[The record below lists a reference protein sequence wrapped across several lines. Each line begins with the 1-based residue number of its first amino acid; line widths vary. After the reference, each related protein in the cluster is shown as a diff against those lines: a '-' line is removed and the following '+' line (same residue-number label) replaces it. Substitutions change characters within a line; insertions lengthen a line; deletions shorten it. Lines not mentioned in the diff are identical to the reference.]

1 MKHHKFLVG
10 NTTKWDI
17 SINSNHFSH
26 SLAITGLSGLVLH
39 TKRLLV
45 EIKLLLLSDIVVMTV
60 CLSKLVSKCWR
71 VTVWLQVLAAAL
83 YLENDNWPVQAV
95 TATLQATGH

>member
-1 MKHHKFLVG
+1 MKHYKFLVT

-60 CLSKLVSKCWR
+60 CLSKLVSKCCR